1 MKFTFNKY
9 YFLAFI
15 LLFAVEVAIATFL
28 ETGFIRHTLGDFI
41 VVILMYCFIR
51 SFIKSNIYAIAFVT
65 LCIAYL
71 IEFLQLTDFLVYLG
85 LERNKWANLI
95 FGNSFSVQDLV
106 AYTLGVLTVVWVD
119 SKNKILNSE
128 F

>member
-28 ETGFIRHTLGDFI
+28 ETGFIRHTVGDFI

-51 SFIKSNIYAIAFVT
+51 SFIKSNIYAIAIVT
-65 LCIAYL
+65 LVIAYL

-85 LERNKWANLI
+85 LGRNKWANLI

-119 SKNKILNSE
+119 SRNKIQN
-128 F
+128 